1 MTIID
6 CSGSVFVV
14 DNATVYKYD
23 TDRIALPTN
32 RESVNIKEYIKKVDK

>member
-23 TDRIALPTN
+23 TDRIALPSN
-32 RESVNIKEYIKKVDK
+32 RESVNIKEYIKKADK